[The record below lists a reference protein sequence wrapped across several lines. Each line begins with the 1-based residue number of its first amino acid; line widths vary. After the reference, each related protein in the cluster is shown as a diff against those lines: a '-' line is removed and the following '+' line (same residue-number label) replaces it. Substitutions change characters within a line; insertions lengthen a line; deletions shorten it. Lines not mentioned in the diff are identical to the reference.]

1 MRKFQLLILVL
12 LICYQAAP
20 CMASE
25 RLYVS
30 DSFTITL
37 RTGPS
42 TENKIIKILNS
53 GQALDVLEVQDKWS
67 RVTVV
72 SKDGTGAEG
81 WVLSQYLMDRVP
93 YVIQAKALLSENGK
107 LKEDLSNL
115 TSKLSTV
122 EKDKKDT
129 SAEYNQTRNE
139 LDSLKKEYESLKNAS
154 SEYLSL
160 KAEYDSNLLKIKSD
174 EEKLNELEKENS
186 TIKKSQNQMWFAA
199 GAIVLL
205 FGLIIGSILGRQSR
219 KRTSSYY

>member
-1 MRKFQLLILVL
+1 MKKFQLLILVL

-20 CMASE
+20 SIASE

-42 TENKIIKILNS
+42 TENKIIRILNS

-67 RVTVV
+67 HVTVV
-72 SKDGTGAEG
+72 SKNGTGVEG
-81 WVLSQYLMDRVP
+81 WVLNQYLMDRVP
-93 YVIQAKALLSENGK
+93 YETQAKALLTENIK
-107 LKEDLSNL
+107 LKDDLTNL
-115 TSKLSTV
+115 NSKFSTV
-122 EKDKKDT
+122 EKDNKDT
-129 SAEYNQTRNE
+129 SAEYNQTRSE
-139 LDSLKKEYESLKNAS
+139 LVSLKKDYEALKNAS

-174 EEKLNELEKENS
+174 EEKLNELETENS
-186 TIKKSQNQMWFAA
+186 TIKKSQNHMWFAV
-199 GAIVLL
+199 GAVVLL
-205 FGLIIGSILGRQSR
+205 FGLIIGSIIGRQSR

>member
-1 MRKFQLLILVL
+1 MKKFQLLILVL
-12 LICYQAAP
+12 LICYQEAP
-20 CMASE
+20 SIASE

-42 TENKIIKILNS
+42 TENKIIRILNS

-67 RVTVV
+67 HVTVV
-72 SKDGTGAEG
+72 SKNGTGVEG
-81 WVLSQYLMDRVP
+81 WVLNQYLMDRVP
-93 YVIQAKALLSENGK
+93 YETQAKALLTENIK
-107 LKEDLSNL
+107 LKDDLTNL
-115 TSKLSTV
+115 NSKFSTV
-122 EKDKKDT
+122 EKDNKDT
-129 SAEYNQTRNE
+129 SAEYNQTRSE

-186 TIKKSQNQMWFAA
+186 TIKKSQNRMWFAA
-199 GAIVLL
+199 GAVVLL
-205 FGLIIGSILGRQSR
+205 FGLIIGSIIGRQSR

>member
-1 MRKFQLLILVL
+1 MKKFQLLILVL

-20 CMASE
+20 SIASE

-42 TENKIIKILNS
+42 TENKIIRILNS

-67 RVTVV
+67 HVTVV
-72 SKDGTGAEG
+72 SKNGTGVEG
-81 WVLSQYLMDRVP
+81 WVLNQYLMDRVP
-93 YVIQAKALLSENGK
+93 YETQAKALLTENIK
-107 LKEDLSNL
+107 LKDDLTNL
-115 TSKLSTV
+115 NSKFSTV
-122 EKDKKDT
+122 EKDNKDT
-129 SAEYNQTRNE
+129 SAEYNQTRSE

-186 TIKKSQNQMWFAA
+186 TIKKSQNRMWFAA
-199 GAIVLL
+199 GAVVLL
-205 FGLIIGSILGRQSR
+205 FGLIIGSIIGRQSR